1 MFLANSR
8 AAMPQEVKDTR
19 KYSLGTLLML
29 LPPVIMAT
37 YYYGERALRMVVIS
51 ALAAVAT
58 EYIGSMFVRRKPT
71 LADFNALVIGIE
83 IALLLPASSPLW
95 LPLVGV
101 VFAVA
106 AVKLPFGNARTLM
119 FEPVSAGIAFLTVC
133 SQAYVFR
140 YPKIGIITYQ
150 NIVTNWQNFDE
161 GVSLSSMLMH
171 NNSIGTNMISVLDL
185 VIGNFVGP
193 MGATCGFA
201 FIAIIV
207 SMFISRREELF
218 ATLSFL
224 GTAAVYAFLFPR
236 VLTGRLVSVAMEL
249 AGGMLIFASVFL
261 LTNSAII
268 PKTRK
273 GKVFFGV
280 FAGLLCMLIRSFG
293 AMEEGVVFAI
303 LIADALAPQFDK
315 IKLPD
320 LRRKP
325 EPKREITEEEFDR
338 IVNTSFI
345 DVGEAPGK
353 TGGAENE

>member
-1 MFLANSR
+1 
-8 AAMPQEVKDTR
+8 MPQEVKQTR
-19 KYSLGTLLML
+19 KYSLLTLLML

-37 YYYGERALRMVVIS
+37 YYYGERALRMVALS
-51 ALAAVAT
+51 AIAAVVT
-58 EYIGSMFVRRKPT
+58 EYVGSIIVRRKAT
-71 LADFNALVIGIE
+71 LADLNALTIGIM
-83 IALLLPASSPLW
+83 IPLLLPASSPLW

-106 AVKLPFGNARTLM
+106 AVKLPFGNARTIL
-119 FEPVSAGIAFLTVC
+119 FDPVSAAIAFLTVC
-133 SQAYVFR
+133 SQAYMFR
-140 YPKIGIITYQ
+140 YPKIGIITSQ
-150 NIVTNWQNFDE
+150 NIVTEIQGFDE
-161 GVSLSSMLMH
+161 GVSLSSMLAH
-171 NNSIGTNMISVLDL
+171 NNSIGTNIVSVLDL

-201 FIAIIV
+201 FIAIII

-218 ATLSFL
+218 AVLSFL

-236 VLTGRLVSVAMEL
+236 VLTGRFVSVMMEL
-249 AGGMLIFASVFL
+249 AGGMLIFAAIFL
-261 LTNSAII
+261 LTNPAII
-268 PKTRK
+268 PKTRV

-315 IKLPD
+315 INFSKFRP
-320 LRRKP
+320 KP
-325 EPKREITEEEFDR
+325 EPKREISEEEFDR
-338 IVNTSFI
+338 IVSTAFI

-353 TGGAENE
+353 TGGVENE